1 MPAFLKERGLFG
13 TRTGRNLG
21 RDAERYAVR
30 CVRDFRGEKI
40 ARRKRTRKKKN
51 HESLFYFQYIFS
63 PACSPPSSPFI
74 PSFPRLFPVSSFSPP
89 SCTHTPVSWT
99 FDKYL
104 HEFRATARKLEK
116 EAKRGQT
123 LKFFRAIPWSVSL
136 APLLPLHFPRFSLDT
151 SVLFSSYA
159 AFSILDR
166 NN

>member
-1 MPAFLKERGLFG
+1 M
-13 TRTGRNLG
+13 
-21 RDAERYAVR
+21 
-30 CVRDFRGEKI
+30 
-40 ARRKRTRKKKN
+40 RRKRTRKKKPRITFLLPVY
-51 HESLFYFQYIFS
+51 SLSCLLSALFALHSLI
-63 PACSPPSSPFI
+63 SPPLSCFL
-74 PSFPRLFPVSSFSPP
+74 LFPP

-136 APLLPLHFPRFSLDT
+136 APLLPLHFPRFFLDT

-166 NN
+166 KLRLSVEN